1 MSFDIMAKTASA
13 VLDSIKGQGEG
24 LVPMLRELVSR
35 LHEIEQIIAETPDD
49 GHTKNQTVR
58 EATAQGISNLE
69 FLKAQQA
76 YRDSYATLY
85 ESVWGEPEVGAN
97 NSEII
102 SEAKDIAAKIKQ
114 GAMTLEKF
122 FGESGFVNTLFAV
135 LPKPQGAS
143 IRSGYLMEPKKK

>member
-1 MSFDIMAKTASA
+1 MSYNNEAKTASA
-13 VLDSIKGQGEG
+13 VLDSIDGQGVG
-24 LVPMLRELVSR
+24 LVPMLHELVSR
-35 LHEIEQIIAETPDD
+35 LHEIDAIIAETPDD

-76 YRDSYATLY
+76 YRDSYAKLY

-102 SEAKDIAAKIKQ
+102 AEGKEIAAKIKQ

-135 LPKPQGAS
+135 LPKPQGLS
-143 IRSGYLMEPKKK
+143 IRSSYKMD